1 MTDLF
6 SAMAD
11 WNIILR
17 QAGWIVL
24 ALIQVSILNR
34 GTITRAKVIER
45 CQWTVKENSK
55 RLA

>member
-34 GTITRAKVIER
+34 GTITGAKVIER

-55 RLA
+55 R